1 MTTSWST
8 RNPCWR
14 IWATRCTGGCR
25 WVAALS
31 WHRLGVRE
39 LGTAQS
45 VDLDE
50 PRIRDYCDNVKN
62 ITVSVDDEVYH
73 KARVK
78 AAELR
83 TTVSA
88 LVRKMLVDVAGQET
102 EFEGLRREE
111 RELRARLRARGVP
124 LRAGDRVSRDELHD
138 RHALR

>member
-1 MTTSWST
+1 
-8 RNPCWR
+8 
-14 IWATRCTGGCR
+14 
-25 WVAALS
+25 L
-31 WHRLGVRE
+31 
-39 LGTAQS
+39 
-45 VDLDE
+45 DLDE
-50 PRIRDYCDNVKN
+50 LRIRDYCDNVKN

-111 RELRARLRARGVP
+111 GELRARLRARGVRF
-124 LRAGDRVSRDELHD
+124 RAGDRLSRDELHD